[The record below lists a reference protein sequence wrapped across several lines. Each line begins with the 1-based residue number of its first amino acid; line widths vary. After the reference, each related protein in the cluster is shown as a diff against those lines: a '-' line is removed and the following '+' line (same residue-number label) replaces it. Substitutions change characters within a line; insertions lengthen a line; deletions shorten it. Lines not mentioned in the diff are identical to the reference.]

1 MDLPEATPHWMAK
14 VHCVPLQCTQN
25 SMSDFNFSA
34 SLGAPPQGQPT
45 DQLWSFNGVRT
56 LAGPAGTVIL
66 HKVRG
71 DRRMI
76 VQRDV
81 AEALNLCKRFRTLEA
96 HTRTILGAL
105 PALKPHAEH
114 TLQTL
119 QSLADA
125 GLFESSEA
133 CWERLTSS
141 ESTAQS
147 KVPCRVFILTC
158 DRPSALKRLLS
169 GLREFPLPE
178 AVEGIWII
186 DDSRRAENIQENR
199 SIIEAQSE
207 AARGPVVHVDPGV
220 RENLIQ
226 HLKTALPD
234 HRESIEWL
242 LERSVWGTA
251 PTYGIARNLA
261 LLLSVG
267 KHALV
272 LDDDIIPQAV
282 APPLSSSSL
291 RFGTANER
299 EAIFYASREAL
310 TQHALPLPESPLS
323 MMLASLGQSLASL
336 LTRHLGGHEAL
347 SGFDGAMFDRHR
359 GDSRALLTQCGSWG
373 DPGTAQG
380 NWIFNLPKAS
390 ITRLLSEHTAL
401 ATILSARSHWMGYR
415 GPVLS
420 HYGTLSQLTGI
431 DHTSLLPPYLPA
443 GRGEDVL
450 FGIMLQRLHPES
462 AVWNEGWAIRHEP
475 QEERAERGE
484 LAPLSVKPGTS
495 MLADWLGRE
504 PRDQWGLSPE
514 QRLTGLAEEV
524 HRLARMETDSIES
537 LMRQEL
543 VSKRGALLDRC
554 MNHLSDAK
562 EMSELPGLADWQH
575 FLEDSRD
582 QLVGELQTPEPHPLT
597 VSGDAGKNNK
607 ASNLWALRDHGAS
620 FARALEAW
628 PQLCESATTF
638 NT

>member
-1 MDLPEATPHWMAK
+1 
-14 VHCVPLQCTQN
+14 
-25 SMSDFNFSA
+25 
-34 SLGAPPQGQPT
+34 
-45 DQLWSFNGVRT
+45 
-56 LAGPAGTVIL
+56 
-66 HKVRG
+66 
-71 DRRMI
+71 MI
-76 VQRDV
+76 VQPDV
-81 AEALNLCKRFRTLEA
+81 AEALRLCSRFRTLAA
-96 HTRTILGAL
+96 HTRHIVDSFPELQE
-105 PALKPHAEH
+105 HAEH

-119 QSLADA
+119 TSLADA

-147 KVPCRVFILTC
+147 TAPCRVFILTC
-158 DRPSALKRLLS
+158 DRPAALNRLLS
-169 GLREFPLPE
+169 GLREFPLPD

-186 DDSRRAENIQENR
+186 DDSRQPENTQENR
-199 SIIEAQSE
+199 SIIEVQSE
-207 AARGPVVHVDPGV
+207 NAKVPVVHVDPEV
-220 RENLIQ
+220 REDLIQ

-234 HRESIEWL
+234 HRENIEWL

-272 LDDDIIPQAV
+272 LDDDIIPQAI
-282 APPLSSSSL
+282 APPLSSTGL

-310 TQHALPLPESPLS
+310 TQHALPLPESPLA
-323 MMLASLGQSLASL
+323 MMLASLGESLASL
-336 LTRHLGGHEAL
+336 LTRHLAGHEAI
-347 SGFDGAMFDRHR
+347 SGFDGEMLDRHH
-359 GDSRALLTQCGSWG
+359 GGSRALLTLCGSWG

-380 NWIFNLPKAS
+380 NWISNLPKAS
-390 ITRLLSEHTAL
+390 IEKLLREHSTL

-420 HYGTLSQLTGI
+420 QYGTLSQLTGI

-484 LAPLSVKPGTS
+484 LAPLSVKPELS

-524 HRLARMETDSIES
+524 RRLAGMETDAIET
-537 LMRQEL
+537 LIQQEL
-543 VSKRGALLDRC
+543 VSKRTALLNRC
-554 MNHLSDAK
+554 MKHSSDTK
-562 EMSELPGLADWQH
+562 EMSELPGVGDWQQ
-575 FLEDSRD
+575 FLGDSRD
-582 QLVGELQTPEPHPLT
+582 QLVNELQTAEPNLLN
-597 VSGDAGKNNK
+597 VSDDAEGSKK
-607 ASNLWALRDHGAS
+607 APNSKVFRDHGAS
-620 FARALEAW
+620 FAKALEAW

-638 NT
+638 TT